1 MNILRF
7 FSASLLSNF
16 IKLLSGVIV
25 NKTIAVLAGPSGLV
39 LVAQFQNFIQVA
51 YSLSKLGINGG
62 VTKLTAQFVDNES
75 KLNQVWFTALII
87 SVISSTLVS
96 LSIFLCSDF
105 FSELVFNNV
114 DYAFLFIS
122 LSISI
127 VFVVLNSLYLS
138 IINGQQKILKFI
150 KINIYQSLLTLFVTI
165 ILSYVYGL
173 PGALFSLSINQSVIF
188 FLLLMFDNGY
198 KDILKINKINRI
210 YNKVIGRELSKY
222 STMVLLSSILLP
234 LTHTYIRGLLVDG
247 YSEHLAGVWQGV
259 NYLSLTF
266 ITLITSS
273 FSVYYLPR
281 VSGKGS
287 AIIRNELKS
296 TYKLIIPVSIL
307 SVFTIYISRD
317 LIIYILFTSEFE
329 VMRDLFL
336 WQFLG
341 DLVRINVFPLSY
353 LLVSKADSYK
363 YICSETILYGAY
375 ALLVFF
381 SILFDPAS
389 DLIDVSFFYFC
400 SCLAYALFVVS
411 STRKYI

>member
-1 MNILRF
+1 M
-7 FSASLLSNF
+7 
-16 IKLLSGVIV
+16 IV